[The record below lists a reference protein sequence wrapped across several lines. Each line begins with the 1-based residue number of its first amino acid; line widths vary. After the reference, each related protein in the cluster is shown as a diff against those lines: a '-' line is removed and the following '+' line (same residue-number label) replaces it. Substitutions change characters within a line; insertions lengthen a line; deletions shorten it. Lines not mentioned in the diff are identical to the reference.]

1 MWGPSSP
8 CGVVVGL
15 GFTVNKYKALSR
27 QGLREDVGCRFVKVD
42 GRCYALGLEP
52 AFRQGFGLGV
62 GFCVQVK
69 VKKDRSTRYIMGF
82 MACV

>member
-1 MWGPSSP
+1 MGSLFPLWGG
-8 CGVVVGL
+8 CGFRV
-15 GFTVNKYKALSR
+15 TVNKYKALSR

-69 VKKDRSTRYIMGF
+69 VKKDRRF